1 TWITLQVKPELHR
14 VPAQD
19 NPFGDALRACVRDGI
34 VPLDANRG
42 SAPVARSHAR
52 LVHVQRS
59 LAHELLGDSPG
70 ERVVTLLDIEAKASW
85 LCAGEFDVLRQV
97 TPHDHRI
104 LAVSADQAP
113 LQFDDTH
120 ATLNGVI
127 AATFSRSARRS
138 RRNS

>member
-1 TWITLQVKPELHR
+1 TWITLQVIPSFLR

-19 NPFGDALRACVRDGI
+19 NPFGDALRACVRDAM

-85 LCAGEFDVLRQV
+85 LCAGEVDGLRQGK
-97 TPHDHRI
+97 PHDHRV
-104 LAVSADQAP
+104 LAVRGGHGP
-113 LQFDDTH
+113 PPFDRHLSTPH
-120 ATLNGVI
+120 VW
-127 AATFSRSARRS
+127 
-138 RRNS
+138 